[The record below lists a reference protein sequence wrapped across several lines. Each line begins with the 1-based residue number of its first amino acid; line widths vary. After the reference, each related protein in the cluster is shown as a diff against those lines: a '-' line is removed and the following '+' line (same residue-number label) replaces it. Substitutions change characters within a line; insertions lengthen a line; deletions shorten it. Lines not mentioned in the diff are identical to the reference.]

1 MQILGQEC
9 HGSQNL
15 NIETRKHYPLM
26 VVANDCEGRW
36 CVFCIQINIIDDL
49 NLPYQLWNQAPIG
62 GD

>member
-26 VVANDCEGRW
+26 VVANDCEGR
-36 CVFCIQINIIDDL
+36 
-49 NLPYQLWNQAPIG
+49 
-62 GD
+62 